1 MQAEFRA
8 ARRVHGQVESGFE
21 AWAIC
26 VYMLTC
32 SSSVGEVS

>member
-21 AWAIC
+21 AWAIF
-26 VYMLTC
+26 VFAVAPVPQP
-32 SSSVGEVS
+32 SP